1 MKISKRTRTIILW
14 GISIGLLLGMVISF
28 TPTMGLNFGGQEAM
42 RGTVQMTVNG
52 AEVREAEVLQ
62 LQQQAPFNT
71 VSEGPVAAQLERL
84 LVDTLVRQEVER
96 QAAAPV
102 RVSGGEVRDYV
113 NEFREARGVAGRGND
128 RAYLN
133 LIGSA
138 GFNDEM
144 FRDYVSEQ
152 LKYGKWQESLVDG
165 VTVSDAEVEAYYLSH
180 ASNYQSEERVRARQ
194 IVVEDRQTAD
204 DLRGQI
210 TAGASFPELAAE
222 HSIELAVNEGAVG
235 AQGEET
241 EPRPVGRAAFP
252 TAIANAAFGLR
263 GAGTTDVVEAAD
275 GFYIVQVVEYL
286 PSDTRPLEEVREQ
299 VEEDALN
306 SKKQGI
312 IEAELERLRAEADLT
327 FPETSTLQFDNAVV
341 AEVGEA
347 EIHEAELDRA
357 TFLNPVMQQAL
368 TPDMAEVI
376 VQLFRPNVLQQ
387 LISTELAY
395 QGAQQLDAEF
405 VGTKAGIAQ
414 SALNYVARDVTVT
427 EDEVQDYY
435 ESNVAAFTLPA
446 EATVIQATFA
456 DQASAT
462 AFREAVLD
470 GAAVTDAASEQGGEV
485 TDHGRVQPGDLEPD
499 LDTAVFQTEAFDD
512 IAGGPQAISDVL
524 VLVRPVEPEPESE
537 EAAEEAAEEASA
549 EDEAEAE
556 GEPDTEPAEPTEP
569 EVVEEYSLLVVERT
583 PESVR
588 PLEDVRAQVEN
599 QVRAAGRQRLQEEWL
614 ESLREEIEVNEF
626 VILDIDD
633 GAEELPFTV
642 PPLEGEAPEGD
653 GAAGGE
659 DAAAEDAAGS
669 EAESADPAAPEDQ
682 EEPEEDAG
690 E

>member
-28 TPTMGLNFGGQEAM
+28 TPTMGLNFGGQEAL
-42 RGTVQMTVNG
+42 RGTVLMTVNG

-152 LKYGKWQESLVDG
+152 LKYGKWQESLVDD

-180 ASNYQSEERVRARQ
+180 ASSYQSEERVRARQ

-204 DLRGQI
+204 DLKGQI
-210 TAGASFPELAAE
+210 TAGTSFSELAAE
-222 HSIELAVNEGAVG
+222 HSIELAANEGAVG

-252 TAIANAAFGLR
+252 TAVANATFGLR

-275 GFYIVQVVEYL
+275 GFYIVQVEEYL

-299 VEEDALN
+299 VQEDALN
-306 SKKQGI
+306 AKKQGI
-312 IEAELERLRAEADLT
+312 IEAELERLRVEADVS

-414 SALNYVARDVTVT
+414 SALNYVSRDVTVT

-456 DQASAT
+456 DQASAR

-470 GAAVTDAASEQGGEV
+470 GAAVTDGASEQGGEV

-512 IAGGPQAISDVL
+512 IEGGPQAISDVL

-537 EAAEEAAEEASA
+537 EAAEEASA

-556 GEPDTEPAEPTEP
+556 GDPDTEAAEPTEP

-599 QVRAAGRQRLQEEWL
+599 QVRAAARQRLQEEWL

-626 VILDIDD
+626 VILDIED

-642 PPLEGEAPEGD
+642 PPPDGEAPEGD
-653 GAAGGE
+653 GAAGGD
-659 DAAAEDAAGS
+659 DAAADDAAGS
-669 EAESADPAAPEDQ
+669 DAESAGPAAPEDQ
-682 EEPEEDAG
+682 EQPEEDAG